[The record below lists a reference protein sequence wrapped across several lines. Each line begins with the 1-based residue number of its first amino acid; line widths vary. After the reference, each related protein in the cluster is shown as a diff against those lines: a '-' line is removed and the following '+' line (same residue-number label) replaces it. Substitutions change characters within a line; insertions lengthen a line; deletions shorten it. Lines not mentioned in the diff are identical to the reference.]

1 MHDGADGRGHE
12 GPNGPGGAEREP
24 DVRIVRG
31 EVVDPLGRPVAPASA
46 TESTERG
53 AGGAGGGGGADASDA
68 TDSAAPS
75 RTSSAGTG
83 TVDGAGAA
91 AGPGT
96 VAGPD
101 PWAGRGYGGYQRMEV
116 RTFAM
121 PRPPGGWVV
130 WVGGGLVALG
140 VYLVLAAAYPAVA
153 AAGSAAVAVVGGLLL
168 AYGAS
173 RRGGW
178 AVYVGAVVLAGGL
191 AGLGQAAGLL
201 PGGGWTTLA
210 IGIALLA
217 LAAYRA
223 RRGPGATPLAVFGAI
238 MAVLGGVQA
247 AGSVIPGFPSLGQ
260 LAVPVILGGVGL
272 VVIIRALRRT

>member
-1 MHDGADGRGHE
+1 VPDGGSRPGDAD
-12 GPNGPGGAEREP
+12 REP
-24 DVRIVRG
+24 DVRIVSG
-31 EVVDPLGRPVAPASA
+31 EVVDPTDPW
-46 TESTERG
+46 
-53 AGGAGGGGGADASDA
+53 AGGG
-68 TDSAAPS
+68 SARSIRVDEEAPGS
-75 RTSSAGTG
+75 VTT
-83 TVDGAGAA
+83 
-91 AGPGT
+91 
-96 VAGPD
+96 PD
-101 PWAGRGYGGYQRMEV
+101 PWAGGPSGGYAHVEV
-116 RTFAM
+116 RSFAM

-140 VYLVLAAAYPAVA
+140 VYLVLAATYPAVA
-153 AAGSAAVAVVGGLLL
+153 AAGSGAVAIVGGLLL

-191 AGLGQAAGLL
+191 AGLGQAAGVL

-210 IGIALLA
+210 IGIALLV

-223 RRGPGATPLAVFGAI
+223 RRGPGSTPLAVLGAI

-260 LAVPVILGGVGL
+260 LAVPVLLGGIGL
-272 VVIIRALRRT
+272 IVIVRAVRRT